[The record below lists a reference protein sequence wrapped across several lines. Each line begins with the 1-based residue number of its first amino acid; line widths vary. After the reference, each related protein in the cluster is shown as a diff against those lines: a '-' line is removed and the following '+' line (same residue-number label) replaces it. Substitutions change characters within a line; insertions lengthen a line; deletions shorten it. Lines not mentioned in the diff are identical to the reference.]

1 MNPMFF
7 FYLTATAMIFLVISF
22 LFGHGGDG
30 HHDFGNHDPGH
41 SDLGHAEGGNHSSGA
56 NNLSIWS
63 LQMLLLFIGGFGIG
77 GYFASISQLNFFIT
91 IVLATAGGL
100 ALASLGYSV
109 INFFFRRQ
117 FDSSIRSD
125 QFIGL
130 TGIIVTSINA
140 GGVGQVRCEAR
151 ASREVFLARSADG
164 SAIPINS
171 VVNITGMVGST
182 AIVEITDP
190 NQQNEM
196 LWRR

>member
-1 MNPMFF
+1 MFF
-7 FYLTATAMIFLVISF
+7 FYLTAAAMLFLVVSF
-22 LFGHGGDG
+22 FLGHGHDG
-30 HHDFGNHDPGH
+30 EHAGHDLIHHDPGH
-41 SDLGHAEGGNHSSGA
+41 ADGGDHASGH
-56 NNLSIWS
+56 NNMSIWS

-77 GYFASISQLNFFIT
+77 GYFASITRLNLFIT
-91 IVLATAGGL
+91 VILAIAGGV
-100 ALASLGYSV
+100 ALASLGYSI
-109 INFFFRRQ
+109 INLFYRRQ

-140 GGVGQVRCEAR
+140 GGVGQVRCEVR
-151 ASREVFLARSADG
+151 ANREVFLARSADG

-182 AIVEITDP
+182 AIVEIADP
-190 NQQNEM
+190 NQQSDL